1 MKTGLIL
8 EGGGMRGMFSCGVLD
23 VMMERGLRFDG
34 AAGISAGAV
43 FGCNL
48 KSRQPGRA
56 LRYNLKYISDPR
68 YCSLRSLLTTGD
80 LFGADFCYRELP
92 RELDPFDTET
102 FRTDPTAFY
111 VGATDCETGGI
122 VYHMCADGGAGDMLW
137 MRASASMPF
146 VSRPV
151 EIGGRMY
158 LDGGIA
164 EAVPCSVMEKE
175 GYDRCVLVLTRPKGY
190 RKGKGRSLPRFLPL
204 ARRYPAL
211 AEAMAQRYG
220 MYDRQMDMID
230 RAEAEGRFLV
240 IRPPRAL
247 EVRRVEKRPAE
258 LERAYM
264 IGRET
269 MERRIAETEAFL
281 QGT

>member
-56 LRYNLKYISDPR
+56 LRYNLKYIRDPR
-68 YCSLRSLLTTGD
+68 YLSLRSLVRTGD

-92 RELDPFDTET
+92 RDLDPFDTET
-102 FRTDPTAFY
+102 FRRDPMAFY
-111 VGATDCETGGI
+111 VGATDLSAGKI
-122 VYHMCADGGAGDMLW
+122 VYHLCRDGGDEDMLW
-137 MRASASMPF
+137 LRASASLPF

-151 EIGGRMY
+151 EIGGRLY

-175 GYDRCVLVLTRPKGY
+175 GYDRRVLVLTRPKGY
-190 RKGKGRSLPRFLPL
+190 RKRKGRPLPRFLPL
-204 ARRYPAL
+204 LQRWPAL
-211 AEAMAQRYG
+211 ADALDRRAE
-220 MYDRQMDMID
+220 MYDRQMDAID
-230 RAEAEGRFLV
+230 RAEAEGRILV
-240 IRPPRAL
+240 IRPPRPL
-247 EVRRVEKRPAE
+247 DIRRIERRPAE
-258 LERAYM
+258 LEKAYR

-269 MERRIAETEAFL
+269 MEERFADVRAFL
-281 QGT
+281 DRA

>member
-1 MKTGLIL
+1 MKTGLVL
-8 EGGGMRGMFSCGVLD
+8 EGGGMRGMFTCGVLD

-56 LRYNLKYISDPR
+56 LRYNMKYIRDPR
-68 YCSLRSLLTTGD
+68 YLSLRSLIRTGD

-92 RELDPFDTET
+92 RNLDPFDTEA
-102 FRTDPTAFY
+102 FRKDPMAFY
-111 VGATDCETGGI
+111 VGATDISTGGI
-122 VYHMCADGGAGDMLW
+122 AYHLCSDGGGEDMLW
-137 MRASASMPF
+137 LRASASLPF

-175 GYDRCVLVLTRPKGY
+175 GYDRLVLVLTRPKGY
-190 RKGKGRSLPRFLPL
+190 RKKKDRPLPRFLPM
-204 ARRYPAL
+204 ARKYPAL
-211 AEAMAQRYG
+211 AEALDKRAD
-220 MYDRQMDMID
+220 MYNRQMDSID
-230 RAEAEGRFLV
+230 RSEAEGKVLV
-240 IRPPRAL
+240 IRPPRPL
-247 EVRRVEKRPAE
+247 DIRRIERRPAE
-258 LERAYM
+258 LEKAWK
-264 IGRET
+264 IGREI
-269 MERRIAETEAFL
+269 MEERFAEAEAFL
-281 QGT
+281 RRG

>member
-1 MKTGLIL
+1 MKTGLVL
-8 EGGGMRGMFSCGVLD
+8 EGGGMRGMFTCGVLD

-56 LRYNLKYISDPR
+56 LRYNMKYIRDPR
-68 YCSLRSLLTTGD
+68 YLSLRSLLRTGD

-92 RELDPFDTET
+92 RELDPFDTEA
-102 FRTDPTAFY
+102 FRNDPMAFY
-111 VGATDCETGGI
+111 VGATDISTGRI
-122 VYHMCADGGAGDMLW
+122 VYHMLTDGGDEDMLW
-137 MRASASMPF
+137 LRASASLPF

-164 EAVPCSVMEKE
+164 EAVPRSVMEKE
-175 GYDRCVLVLTRPKGY
+175 GYGRCVLVLTRPKGY
-190 RKGKGRSLPRFLPL
+190 RKEKGRSLPMAKRW
-204 ARRYPAL
+204 PAL
-211 AEAMAQRYG
+211 AEALDRRAD
-220 MYDRQMDMID
+220 MYNRQMEDID
-230 RAEAEGRFLV
+230 RAEAEGRILV

-247 EVRRVEKRPAE
+247 DIRRIERRPAE
-258 LERAYM
+258 LEKAWH
-264 IGRET
+264 IGREV
-269 MERRIAETEAFL
+269 MEERFADVRAFL
-281 QGT
+281 GSV